1 MTQVSTRHS
10 AALCTGSEQHAE
22 ATIISIILSANKI
35 RQEISLVLLLLKRT
49 GPESKKKGGG
59 SGFPILLPLG
69 DVLPTCFEQR
79 LRKHR

>member
-1 MTQVSTRHS
+1 MSQVSTRHS

-49 GPESKKKGGG
+49 GPESKKKKTT
-59 SGFPILLPLG
+59 GFPMLLPLG
-69 DVLPTCFEQR
+69 DVLPTYFEQR

>member
-59 SGFPILLPLG
+59 GIWLSHTIAFRGRIADLL
-69 DVLPTCFEQR
+69 
-79 LRKHR
+79 